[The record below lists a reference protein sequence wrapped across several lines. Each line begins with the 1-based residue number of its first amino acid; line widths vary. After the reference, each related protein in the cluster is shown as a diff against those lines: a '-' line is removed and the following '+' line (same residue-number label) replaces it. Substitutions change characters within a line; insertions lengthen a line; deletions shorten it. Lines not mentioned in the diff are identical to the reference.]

1 MPQQLHIT
9 NGDDFSKNIKE
20 LQLPGEII
28 VWREMLCEGP
38 TTTILDEEN
47 FFKLRKDFL
56 GETYNIAP
64 EDYDRQFIDELN
76 KLTVANGY
84 DEIVLWF
91 EFDLFSHINMLAVI
105 SHLLENKKNIPVYL
119 VCSRRLENEKEFIPL
134 SQLPIKHLKNHYEAR
149 IALEQDDLETAALMW
164 QLYNGDNPQK
174 LISQIKKKTNFEYLS
189 SCIRAHIE
197 RFPNAVSGINT
208 LERNVLKLIE
218 TNNITNRNHLI
229 GYILEYQGYFG
240 LGDLQVQRMIDRL
253 KMFYEIDENGV
264 RLNENG
270 QQALNATKNFYQELK
285 NDECLGGVKKYD
297 FLYDSETHKILKL

>member
-1 MPQQLHIT
+1 
-9 NGDDFSKNIKE
+9 
-20 LQLPGEII
+20 
-28 VWREMLCEGP
+28 
-38 TTTILDEEN
+38 
-47 FFKLRKDFL
+47 
-56 GETYNIAP
+56 
-64 EDYDRQFIDELN
+64 
-76 KLTVANGY
+76 
-84 DEIVLWF
+84 
-91 EFDLFSHINMLAVI
+91 
-105 SHLLENKKNIPVYL
+105 
-119 VCSRRLENEKEFIPL
+119 
-134 SQLPIKHLKNHYEAR
+134 
-149 IALEQDDLETAALMW
+149 
-164 QLYNGDNPQK
+164 

-229 GYILEYQGYFG
+229 GYILEYQGYLG

>member
-9 NGDDFSKNIKE
+9 NGDDFSKNIGE

-38 TTTILDEEN
+38 TNTILNDEA
-47 FFKLRKDFL
+47 FYKLRKEFL
-56 GETYNIAP
+56 SKTYNIDP
-64 EDYDRQFIDELN
+64 EDYDRQFVDELN
-76 KLTVANGY
+76 KLTIANGY
-84 DEIVLWF
+84 DEVVLWF

-105 SHLLENKKNIPVYL
+105 SHLLENKKDIPVYL
-119 VCSRRLENEKEFIPL
+119 VCSKRLENEKEFIPL
-134 SQLPIKHLKNHYEAR
+134 SQLPLKHLKNHYDAR

-174 LISQIKKKTNFEYLS
+174 LILQIKKKTNFEYLS

-197 RFPNAVSGINT
+197 RFPNVITGLNV

-218 TNNITNRNHLI
+218 ANNITSRNHLI

-240 LGDLQVQRMIDRL
+240 LGDLQIQRMIDRL
-253 KMFYEIDENGV
+253 KIFYIIDENKV

-270 QQALNATKNFYQELK
+270 HKALNATKNFYQELK
-285 NDECLGGVKKYD
+285 NDEYLEIGRAHV
-297 FLYDSETHKILKL
+297 

>member
-9 NGDDFSKNIKE
+9 NGDDFSKKIKE

-38 TTTILDEEN
+38 TTTILDEER
-47 FFKLRKDFL
+47 FYKLRKDFL

-64 EDYDRQFIDELN
+64 EDYDLQFIDELN